1 MVTPKYKYLRNYLT
15 DRPFMQPSYKD
26 SWPVSQEFRRL
37 MAAGKMNKT
46 QLVFFGDKKEP
57 EELYDLAKDPHEINN
72 LAKDPKYKKE
82 LAKHRKILA
91 QWIKETGDKGATPES
106 DIGLLSTLKRW
117 RDKCVNPEYDKV
129 RHLLPKIAVI
139 PTEQPG
145 KKKPKKKK

>member
-1 MVTPKYKYLRNYLT
+1 
-15 DRPFMQPSYKD
+15 
-26 SWPVSQEFRRL
+26 

-57 EELYDLAKDPHEINN
+57 EELYDLAKDSHEINN

-91 QWIKETGDKGATPES
+91 QWIKKTGDKGARPES

-129 RHLLPKIAVI
+129 RHLLKAGDVI
-139 PTEQPG
+139 EKPG